1 MITDDGIIEIE
12 KGLYSKSIFFN
23 DLNYQ
28 IARDEDKEDIFI
40 KYGLLLNFFDPSLD
54 VQITINNKN
63 VDHEKEVMLKYKNDC
78 LDKFRLEYNNIIKSQ
93 LDKGRNNISR
103 EKYLTYTIKAN
114 NINDARAAFS
124 RYDENIITNFKNIGS
139 TSYILEGN
147 DRVKVLHDFLNPG
160 NEELLQTN
168 IKGANLQGISTKDII
183 APDSFKFKMDY
194 FMMGDKYA
202 RALFLKTFPGFLN
215 DRFIAELTDFSFNLM
230 LTINIKSVAPDK
242 AIKLVKKQIIGME
255 GNKIDYQ
262 KRASRTG
269 YSQDILPAELAHSL
283 KQAEELLNELMNKNQ
298 KMFIVNLVMLHVAD
312 SLEELD
318 RDTDIIMS
326 SARKYLCYMA
336 KLKYQQEDALKSTL
350 PIGINKLKIQR
361 TLTTDSTAVLMPFTS
376 QQLFHPGGIY
386 YGISSVTKN
395 IILFDRKSLKN
406 SNGFTIGSPGSGKSF
421 ASKKEILSIC
431 LNSDDEIIVIDP
443 EAEYTRLI
451 KNLDG
456 EIINISGSSAL
467 YKSTGYK

>member
-1 MITDDGIIEIE
+1 MIPRSSQDTIPYRMITDDGIIEIE
-12 KGLYSKSIFFN
+12 KGLYSKSICFN
-23 DLNYQ
+23 DINYQ

-78 LDKFRLEYNNIIKSQ
+78 LDKFRVEYNNIIKSQ
-93 LDKGRNNISR
+93 LQKGRNNISR

-124 RYDENIITNFKNIGS
+124 RYDENIIANFKNIGS
-139 TSYILEGN
+139 TSYVLEGN
-147 DRVKVLHDFLNPG
+147 ARVKILHDFFNPG

-168 IKGANLQGISTKDII
+168 IKAANLQGVRTKDII

-194 FMMGDKYA
+194 FMMGDKYV

-242 AIKLVKKQIIGME
+242 AIKLVKKQITGME
-255 GNKIDYQ
+255 GNKIEYQ

-269 YSQDILPAELAHSL
+269 YSQDILPAELTHSL
-283 KQAEELLNELMNKNQ
+283 KQAEELLDELMNKNQ
-298 KMFIVNLVMLHVAD
+298 KMFIVNLVMLQVAD

-326 SARKYLCYMA
+326 SARK
-336 KLKYQQEDALKSTL
+336 
-350 PIGINKLKIQR
+350 
-361 TLTTDSTAVLMPFTS
+361 
-376 QQLFHPGGIY
+376 
-386 YGISSVTKN
+386 
-395 IILFDRKSLKN
+395 
-406 SNGFTIGSPGSGKSF
+406 
-421 ASKKEILSIC
+421 
-431 LNSDDEIIVIDP
+431 
-443 EAEYTRLI
+443 
-451 KNLDG
+451 
-456 EIINISGSSAL
+456 
-467 YKSTGYK
+467 